1 MLRSMYSGIS
11 GMRVNQTKLDVI
23 GNNIANLGTTGF
35 KASTVKFQDMLS
47 QNMADATSPT
57 TSQGGINAQQVGLG
71 VQLASID
78 TVMSQGMLQPTGRNL
93 DVALD
98 GGGFFMVSK
107 GPAVYGN
114 NNLQVSHKPGA
125 HTLSSNGQSEM
136 MYTRAG
142 TFILDEVG
150 NLLTSDGYRV
160 MGYPLTNDDNG
171 IQPTGLKPANVE
183 AAGLE
188 FRFGP
193 GSQLNGYKVVL
204 GAVGPG
210 TITDAN
216 VDTGSKTIKVSGD
229 FSETSTLT
237 TDAVESALNKALS
250 TAGISQRINVTGKP
264 VTYQNLG
271 SERIEG
277 GSDASKPNSVSLMG
291 VTFQFSEGSGIN
303 GYSIKV
309 GKINSNT
316 TEAILDKDEKVIILN
331 ANFMEKGSVT
341 GEELADAINAV
352 LPQDMKQEVKAIGNP
367 TAVPGINATV
377 KNGKSGNLPDDVKVD
392 DKVAIEFESL
402 GNDGRYS
409 ELNGFSFVVKEDDS
423 LADSQTTIDKTSK
436 TITIKYASGDIAQA
450 QAKAITKINE
460 SFKSVNIKTLNL
472 QAMEGRTVKIS
483 NGKDKEAAANITIGG
498 FTVKFPK
505 GDKLNDYEFKIVDIE
520 SDKLDIKMDDKTIK
534 ISGNFVE
541 NGIIEADDL
550 SEALNKVFKDTGILD
565 EKEGEVIKVSGR
577 AKIDM
582 DIESEMIDGGAEF
595 KAPDD
600 QEIFGLNIKFNE
612 GEALNGYK
620 VVMGD
625 VSTSAKTSASISESS
640 KTITI
645 NGNFVTSGAVSAREI
660 NNVVNRALKDKGIE
674 QGVIIT
680 GETEQIVGSES
691 IETSGGTPV
700 QSLEEDGSILF
711 VDGAKKVS
719 AYDEGLKT
727 LRIPDT
733 VKIPGSDVELRV
745 KSFNIDQQG
754 IINCIL
760 EDGSVAAV
768 GQLAIA
774 NFKNPEGL
782 TKMGGNLYSSSA
794 NSGEATIKSGV
805 GTRGEDNSK
814 GYAATIQGM
823 VEMSNVDLAE
833 QFTDMIT
840 TTRAFQASGK
850 IINTGDEILQD
861 IINLK
866 R

>member
-11 GMRVNQTKLDVI
+11 GMKVNQTKLDVI

-47 QNMADATSPT
+47 QNMADATAPT
-57 TSQGGINAQQVGLG
+57 SSQGGINAQQVGLG

-78 TVMSQGMLQPTGRNL
+78 TVMSQGMLQPTGRSL

-98 GGGFFMVSK
+98 GAGFFMVSK
-107 GPAVYGN
+107 GPEVFGDN
-114 NNLQVSHKPGA
+114 DLQVSHKPGA
-125 HTLSSNGQSEM
+125 HTLSDNNGSEM
-136 MYTRAG
+136 MYTRSG
-142 TFILDEVG
+142 TFILDQAG

-171 IQPTGLKPANVE
+171 VAPTGEKPVNIQAS
-183 AAGLE
+183 GLD

-210 TITDAN
+210 TITDAQ
-216 VDTGSKTIKVSGD
+216 VDKASKTIKIHGD
-229 FSETSTLT
+229 FSETSTIK
-237 TDAVESALNKALS
+237 TDAIESAVNKSLS
-250 TAGISQRINVTGKP
+250 AAGISQRINISGKP
-264 VTYQNLG
+264 ITYKELG
-271 SERIEG
+271 SDRIEG
-277 GSDASKPNSVSLMG
+277 GSDATKPNSVSLMG
-291 VTFQFSEGSGIN
+291 VTFQFAEGSGLN
-303 GYSIKV
+303 GYTIKV
-309 GKINSNT
+309 GDINANT
-316 TEAILDKDEKVIILN
+316 TKATVDQDEKTITID

-341 GEELADAINAV
+341 GDELAEAINAQ
-352 LPQDMKQEVKAIGNP
+352 LPKDMKQEIKAIGNP
-367 TAVPGINATV
+367 STIPGISGVA
-377 KNGKSGNLPDDVKVD
+377 KNGTNGNVPEQIDIEGK
-392 DKVAIEFESL
+392 KAIEFMEV
-402 GNDGRYS
+402 GDTGKYS
-409 ELNGFSFVVKEDDS
+409 ELNGFSFIVKNDNNVTD
-423 LADSQTTIDKTSK
+423 ADTTIDKTAK
-436 TITIKYASGDIAQA
+436 TITIKYNNSDILAAQKSA
-450 QAKAITKINE
+450 MDKIND
-460 SFKSVNIKTLNL
+460 SFKSVNVKSFDLELLSN
-472 QAMEGRTVKIS
+472 RTTKVQ
-483 NGKDKEAAANITIGG
+483 NGKDKASATNVTVGG
-498 FTVKFPK
+498 FTIKFPK
-505 GDKLNDYEFKIVDIE
+505 GEMLNDYEFRITGIDEGALHVKKSTTNPKVIE
-520 SDKLDIKMDDKTIK
+520 
-534 ISGNFVE
+534 ISGNFLE
-541 NGIIEADDL
+541 NGLITSDDL
-550 SEALNKVFKDTGILD
+550 ATGLNNLLATELAG
-565 EKEGEVIKVSGR
+565 KEIQVSGR

-595 KAPDD
+595 KAPLD
-600 QEIFGLNIKFNE
+600 QSIFGLNIKFDE
-612 GEALNGYK
+612 GQALNGYK

-625 VSTSAKTSASISESS
+625 ISTSAKTSATISESS

-645 NGNFVTSGAVSAREI
+645 SGNFVTAGAVSSREI
-660 NNVVNRALKDKGIE
+660 DNIVNRALKDKGIE
-674 QGVIIT
+674 QGITIT
-680 GETEQIVGSES
+680 GEPNLMSGTESL
-691 IETSGGTPV
+691 ETSGGTPV
-700 QSLEEDGSILF
+700 QSLESDGSVLF
-711 VDGAKKVS
+711 VDGSKSVS

-727 LRIPDT
+727 LKIPDT
-733 VKIPGSDVELRV
+733 VKMPGSDVELRV

-768 GQLAIA
+768 GQIAMA

-782 TKMGGNLYSSSA
+782 TKMGGNLYSASA

-814 GYAATIQGM
+814 GYASSIQGM
-823 VEMSNVDLAE
+823 IEMSNVDLAE